1 MKNILFIIVLIVFS
15 ACEKK
20 EKAPAETA
28 ENTEETSS
36 ADTIRLTQDQLQL
49 MRVELGKP
57 ERRQMQGIIT
67 ANGKVTILANDM
79 ADITALFKGRV
90 EKINVHEGQFV
101 KKGDVLMELI
111 SPDMINLQE
120 DYLKAKSEL
129 HFLTQEL
136 DRQRIMAKENVGAG
150 KNLQEVESKVFYQ
163 NTLLRSAEAKLK
175 LAQLPPPQYDS
186 DFQTKISVKSPIS
199 GYLDHFPISI
209 GTTVTEGMKLAHVEN
224 FDDLHVDIAIFEKDL
239 QQIKT
244 NQKVRIRFA
253 DPSLPEANGH
263 VEYIGRDID
272 PITKTATLHVPFTPP
287 SGKIIATDMSVVA
300 FIETDNNSAMALPE
314 SAVVQDEDKF
324 FCFTLENTK
333 DKTLIFKKIEV
344 LLRGKNNG
352 WLGVSDELNG
362 KTVVLRGANVLF
374 GESKKSEMGE

>member
-1 MKNILFIIVLIVFS
+1 MKNILFIIAILAFS
-15 ACEKK
+15 ACNKK
-20 EKAPAETA
+20 EKTTTETV
-28 ENTEETSS
+28 EKTETTSS
-36 ADTIRLTQDQLQL
+36 TDTIRLTQEQLQL
-49 MRVELGKP
+49 MKVELGKP

-67 ANGKVTILANDM
+67 ANGKVTVLANDM

-136 DRQRIMAKENVGAG
+136 DRQRIMAKENVGAN
-150 KNLQEVESKVFYQ
+150 KNLQEIESKVFYQ
-163 NTLLRSAEAKLK
+163 NTMLKSAEAKLK
-175 LAQLPPPQYDS
+175 LAHLPPPQYDS
-186 DFQTKISVKSPIS
+186 DFETKILIKTPIS
-199 GYLDHFPISI
+199 GYLDHFPVSI
-209 GTTVTEGMKLAHVEN
+209 GTTVNEGMKLAHVES
-224 FDDLHVDIAIFEKDL
+224 FDDLHLDIALFEKDL
-239 QQIKT
+239 QQVKP
-244 NQKVRIRFA
+244 NQKVRVRFA
-253 DPSLPEANGH
+253 DPSLPETTGH
-263 VEYIGRDID
+263 IEYVGRDID

-300 FIETDNNSAMALPE
+300 SIETDNNSALALPE

-324 FCFTLENTK
+324 YCFTLENTK
-333 DKTLIFKKIEV
+333 DKTLIFKKVEI

-362 KTVVLRGANVLF
+362 KTVVLRGANVLL
-374 GESKKSEMGE
+374 GESKKSAMAE

>member
-1 MKNILFIIVLIVFS
+1 MKNILFIISILAFS
-15 ACEKK
+15 ACNKK
-20 EKAPAETA
+20 EKAVTETV
-28 ENTEETSS
+28 EKTETTSS
-36 ADTIRLTQDQLQL
+36 TDTIRLTQEQLQL
-49 MRVELGKP
+49 MKVELGKP

-67 ANGKVTILANDM
+67 ANGKVTVLANDM

-175 LAQLPPPQYDS
+175 LAHLPPPQYDS
-186 DFQTKISVKSPIS
+186 DFETKILIKTPIS
-199 GYLDHFPISI
+199 GYLDHFPVSI
-209 GTTVTEGMKLAHVEN
+209 GTTVTEGMKLAHVES
-224 FDDLHVDIAIFEKDL
+224 FDDLHLDIALFEKDL
-239 QQIKT
+239 QQVKP
-244 NQKVRIRFA
+244 NQKVRVRFA
-253 DPSLPEANGH
+253 DPSLPETTGH
-263 VEYIGRDID
+263 IEYVGRDID

-300 FIETDNNSAMALPE
+300 SIETDNNSALALPE

-324 FCFTLENTK
+324 YCFTLEKTK
-333 DKTLIFKKIEV
+333 DKTLIFKKLEI

-362 KTVVLRGANVLF
+362 KTVVLRGANVLL
-374 GESKKSEMGE
+374 GESKKSAMAE

>member
-1 MKNILFIIVLIVFS
+1 MKNILFIIAILAFS
-15 ACEKK
+15 ACNKK
-20 EKAPAETA
+20 EKAVTETA
-28 ENTEETSS
+28 EKTEELSS
-36 ADTIRLTQDQLQL
+36 VDTIRLTQDQLQL
-49 MRVELGKP
+49 MKVELGKP

-67 ANGKVTILANDM
+67 ANGKVTVLANDM

-163 NTLLRSAEAKLK
+163 NTLLKSAEAKLK
-175 LAQLPPPQYDS
+175 LAHLSPPQYDS
-186 DFQTKISVKSPIS
+186 DFETKILIKTPIS
-199 GYLDHFPISI
+199 GYLDHFPVSI
-209 GTTVTEGMKLAHVEN
+209 GTTVGEGMKLAHVES
-224 FDDLHVDIAIFEKDL
+224 FDDLHVDVALFEKDL
-239 QQIKT
+239 QQIKP

-272 PITKTATLHVPFTPP
+272 PISKTATLHVPFTPP

-300 FIETDNNSAMALPE
+300 SIETDNNSALALPE
-314 SAVVQDEDKF
+314 SAVVQEEDKF
-324 FCFTLENTK
+324 YCFTLENTK
-333 DKTLIFKKIEV
+333 DKTLIFKKVEI

-362 KTVVLRGANVLF
+362 KTVVLKGANILM
-374 GESKKSEMGE
+374 GESKKSAMAE

>member
-1 MKNILFIIVLIVFS
+1 MKNILFVLFIITFS
-15 ACEKK
+15 ACNKK

-28 ENTEETSS
+28 EKTETTSS
-36 ADTIRLTQDQLQL
+36 PDTIRLTQDQLQL
-49 MRVELGKP
+49 MKVELGKP

-111 SPDMINLQE
+111 SPDMIDLQE

-186 DFQTKISVKSPIS
+186 DFQTKILVKSPIS
-199 GYLDHFPISI
+199 GYLDHFPIAL
-209 GTTVTEGMKLAHVEN
+209 GTTVTEGMKLAHVKN
-224 FDDLHVDIAIFEKDL
+224 FDDLHVDIALFEKNL
-239 QQIKT
+239 QQIKP

-253 DPSLPEANGH
+253 DPALPEANGH

-300 FIETDNNSAMALPE
+300 SIETDNNSALALPE
-314 SAVVQDEDKF
+314 SAVVQEEDKF
-324 FCFTLENTK
+324 YCFTLENTK
-333 DKTLIFKKIEV
+333 DKTLIFKKLEI

-352 WLGVSDELNG
+352 WLGVSDELTG
-362 KTVVLRGANVLF
+362 KTVVLRGANVLL
-374 GESKKSEMGE
+374 GESKKSAGAE

>member
-1 MKNILFIIVLIVFS
+1 MKNILFIISILAFS
-15 ACEKK
+15 ACNKK
-20 EKAPAETA
+20 EKATTETA
-28 ENTEETSS
+28 EKTEETSS

-175 LAQLPPPQYDS
+175 LAHLAPPQYDS
-186 DFQTKISVKSPIS
+186 DFETKILIKSPIS
-199 GYLDHFPISI
+199 GFLDHFPIAL
-209 GTTVTEGMKLAHVEN
+209 GTTVTEGMKLAHVKSFE
-224 FDDLHVDIAIFEKDL
+224 DLHVDIAIFEKDL
-239 QQIKT
+239 QQIKP

-253 DPSLPEANGH
+253 DPTLPEANGH

-287 SGKIIATDMSVVA
+287 NGKIIATDMSVIA
-300 FIETDNNSAMALPE
+300 SIETDNNSTLALPE

-324 FCFTLENTK
+324 YCFTLENTK
-333 DKTLIFKKIEV
+333 DKTLTFKKLEI

-352 WLGVSDELNG
+352 WLGVSEELNG
-362 KTVVLRGANVLF
+362 KTVVIRGANVLM
-374 GESKKSEMGE
+374 GESKKSEMAE